1 MPPALQLSEDE
12 SAGESIP
19 FNDAEEQQQVSKKP
33 DMPSDV
39 DEDDNDSGEEGDDV
53 LWVMSL
59 RKMWVATSVFNLW
72 SSPLRNIQGTLLFQ
86 VKWKGYEDPQDQ
98 TLEPEENL
106 VYFYLAP
113 DSTAEGA
120 ADVVKEYF
128 SIIGGRPE
136 KPSKKRKSITG
147 STPTHDT
154 SIVKRS
160 KKSRDSEANGTPE
173 IENNVADW
181 VPKTKNWDS
190 QVKSIDTIMRDP
202 PTGNLFVYLNWNND
216 KKAKVSIQQCYE
228 KCPQK
233 MLQFYE
239 QHLVFK
245 DA

>member
-1 MPPALQLSEDE
+1 MPPALQSSEDE
-12 SAGESIP
+12 SGGESIP
-19 FNDAEEQQQVSKKP
+19 FNEPEDKLPSTKKTAEDEDQ
-33 DMPSDV
+33 DETGE
-39 DEDDNDSGEEGDDV
+39 EDDNVYVVEKIMGHEFAKD
-53 LWVMSL
+53 
-59 RKMWVATSVFNLW
+59 
-72 SSPLRNIQGTLLFQ
+72 GTLLLQ
-86 VKWKGYEDPQDQ
+86 VKWKGYENPEDQ

-106 VYFYLAP
+106 VGG
-113 DSTAEGA
+113 AE
-120 ADVVKEYF
+120 DVMKEYF
-128 SIIGGRPE
+128 SLIGGRPE
-136 KPSKKRKSITG
+136 KSSKKRKSITT
-147 STPTHDT
+147 STPTRGT
-154 SIVKRS
+154 AASKRS
-160 KKSRDSEANGTPE
+160 KTSRASESNETPE
-173 IENNVADW
+173 TENNVADW

>member
-12 SAGESIP
+12 SGGESIP
-19 FNDAEEQQQVSKKP
+19 FNEGEDLKRATTNAAAP
-33 DMPSDV
+33 A
-39 DEDDNDSGEEGDDV
+39 DEDEEDDDDESGEEGEDV
-53 LWVMSL
+53 YVVEKIMGHEFT
-59 RKMWVATSVFNLW
+59 KD
-72 SSPLRNIQGTLLFQ
+72 GTLLLQ
-86 VKWKGYEDPQDQ
+86 VKWKGYENPEDQ

-106 VYFYLAP
+106 I
-113 DSTAEGA
+113 EGA
-120 ADVVKEYF
+120 VDAVKEYF
-128 SIIGGRPE
+128 ALIGGRPE

-147 STPTHDT
+147 SSTPARDT
-154 SIVKRS
+154 ATSKRS
-160 KKSRDSEANGTPE
+160 KKSRASEANETPE
-173 IENNVADW
+173 TENNVADW

>member
-19 FNDAEEQQQVSKKP
+19 FNDAEEQQLVSKKR

-39 DEDDNDSGEEGDDV
+39 DEDDSDSGEEGDDV
-53 LWVMSL
+53 YVVEKIMGHEFA
-59 RKMWVATSVFNLW
+59 KD
-72 SSPLRNIQGTLLFQ
+72 GTLLFQ

-106 VYFYLAP
+106 V
-113 DSTAEGA
+113 EGA

-147 STPTHDT
+147 STPTPDT
-154 SIVKRS
+154 STVKRS

-190 QVKSIDTIMRDP
+190 QVKSVDTIMRDP